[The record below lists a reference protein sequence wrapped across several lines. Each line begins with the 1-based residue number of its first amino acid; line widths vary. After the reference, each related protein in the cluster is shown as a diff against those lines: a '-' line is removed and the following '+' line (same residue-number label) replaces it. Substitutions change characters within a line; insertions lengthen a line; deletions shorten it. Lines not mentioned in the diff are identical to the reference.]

1 MVSAAAAQGAT
12 LGEILRLPAFAGAEV
27 FPPETDLDLVIAAFA
42 PADDEHRV
50 DPGTLLVVAGAPAG
64 IPQGAVAT
72 VARHRPAERSLPAIV
87 IAPTVPWTRVLDEL
101 AAAIASGGATART
114 ASARARLRLPLV
126 NGAGF
131 NGVANAAA
139 EILRAPV
146 AILDEYLDQV
156 ADAHCTEDERAD
168 LATAVERA
176 RGHGPTPPLGPF
188 LGDAEFAAT
197 RVRVQGPRGA
207 VGVVVCF
214 RPDRTAATAAVLTE
228 IADAVL
234 IERARDDVR
243 NETEASLRGELIDE
257 LLAAGDVGRESVVRR
272 GRLLGTDLAEGAVA
286 IAARLTDPHNP
297 HRQIHD
303 ERILRRLLQQLRGL
317 VERDWPRSLLEWH
330 EDRLM
335 GFLPTATAPGL
346 VADQTRDQQATAFVA
361 RLHTL
366 ARPAVPG
373 FGLTLAVSRHTLEP
387 ERLGAALEEADL
399 ALSIAGRLDQL
410 DGVTTFEETGT
421 YKLLFQILADRP
433 DELQSF
439 YQSTLGPL
447 TRYDEQYNT
456 DLVATIA
463 TYLEL
468 DGNLAATAAKLFTH
482 RHTIRYRL
490 DRAADISGLD
500 IGKSDDREK
509 LTLALK
515 SMRLLGRPIPVAAQ
529 PVADRDSA

>member
-1 MVSAAAAQGAT
+1 MSASAASGAT

-27 FPPETDLDLVIAAFA
+27 FPGDADLDLVIRALA
-42 PADDEHRV
+42 PADDEVRV
-50 DPGTLLVVAGAPAG
+50 DPGTLLIVTGMPAG
-64 IPQGAVAT
+64 SPIGAVAT
-72 VARHRPAERSLPAIV
+72 VARHRPVGRSLPAIV
-87 IAPTVPWTRVLDEL
+87 IAPTAPWTRVLDEL
-101 AAAIASGGATART
+101 SVAIASGGA
-114 ASARARLRLPLV
+114 SARVAAARVRLRVPLV
-126 NGAGF
+126 SGAGF
-131 NGVANAAA
+131 AGVAEAAS
-139 EILRAPV
+139 EILAAPV

-156 ADAHCTEDERAD
+156 SQAGCTDEDRAA
-168 LATAVERA
+168 LAAAIDRA

-188 LGDAEFAAT
+188 LSDAELVGART
-197 RVRVQGPRGA
+197 RVTGPRGPA
-207 VGVVVCF
+207 GVVVCF
-214 RPDRTAATAAVLTE
+214 RADRIPAAIAAVMTE

-234 IERARDDVR
+234 VERARDDVR

-257 LLAAGDVGRESVVRR
+257 LLAAGDAGRQSVIRR

-303 ERILRRLLQQLRGL
+303 ARILRRLLQQLRGL

-330 EDRLM
+330 EGRLM
-335 GFLPTATAPGL
+335 GFLPTATAPAL
-346 VADQTRDQQATAFVA
+346 AEDQSRDQQATAFVA

-366 ARPAVPG
+366 ARPSVPG

-433 DELQSF
+433 QELESF

-468 DGNLAATAAKLFTH
+468 DGNLAATAGKLFTH

-515 SMRLLGRPIPVAAQ
+515 SMRLLGRPIPVATQ
-529 PVADRDSA
+529 PLADRDSA